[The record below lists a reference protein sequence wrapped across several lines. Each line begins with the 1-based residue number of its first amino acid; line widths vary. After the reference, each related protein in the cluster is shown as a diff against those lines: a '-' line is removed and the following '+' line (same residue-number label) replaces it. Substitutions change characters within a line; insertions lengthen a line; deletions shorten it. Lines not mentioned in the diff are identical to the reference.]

1 LKFVK
6 ENLWLPWTPIII
18 AVALIVSSISCLNK
32 YRLPCSN
39 FLFMLGLFCLCIMM
53 VDILLHAHLMAGW
66 FQRQRKG
73 ESDEDFK
80 KRKIDVRKVASEKK
94 NEPIHFKK
102 LSFNCT
108 LIGVIL
114 ILIAITMT
122 I

>member
-1 LKFVK
+1 MEYIKK
-6 ENLWLPWTPIII
+6 NLWLPWTPLIV
-18 AVALIVSSISCLNK
+18 AAALIASSISSLNQ
-32 YRLPCSN
+32 YRLACSN
-39 FLFMLGLFCLCIMM
+39 ALFMLGLLSLCIMM

-66 FQRQRKG
+66 FQKQRKG

-80 KRKIDVRKVASEKK
+80 KRKIDVRRVASEKK

-108 LIGVIL
+108 VIGVAL
-114 ILIAITMT
+114 IFISVVMT